1 MGQGTVRTP
10 TADMRHRATHDPLTD
25 LDNRAAVDHA
35 LAQALTGSCDAALL
49 LLDLDG
55 FKQVNDD
62 LGHAAGDLLLLT
74 VADRLRAV
82 VRSGDLV
89 ARLGGDEFVVLSRGP
104 DAAERGPA
112 SARRILDAISAPVS
126 VRDRDVTVGVGVGLA
141 CARPGTSADQ
151 LLREA
156 DADMYRTKHRRKVAP
171 ASS

>member
-1 MGQGTVRTP
+1 MGQGPVRTP
-10 TADMRHRATHDPLTD
+10 TADLRHRATHDPLTD
-25 LDNRAAVDHA
+25 LANRAAVDRA

-55 FKQVNDD
+55 FEQVDDD

-89 ARLGGDEFVVLSRGP
+89 ARLGGDEFVVLLRGP
-104 DAAERGPA
+104 DAAEHGPA

-151 LLREA
+151 LPREA
-156 DADMYRTKHRRKVAP
+156 DADTYRAKHRRKVAL

>member
-1 MGQGTVRTP
+1 MAQGPVRTL
-10 TADMRHRATHDPLTD
+10 TADLRHRATHDPLTD
-25 LDNRAAVDHA
+25 LANRAAVDRA

-49 LLDLDG
+49 LDLDG
-55 FKQVNDD
+55 FEQVDDD

-89 ARLGGDEFVVLSRGP
+89 ARLGGDEFVVLLRGP
-104 DAAERGPA
+104 DAAEHGPA

-151 LLREA
+151 LPREA
-156 DADMYRTKHRRKVAP
+156 DADTYRAKHRRKVAL